1 MKILTQ
7 NTLWRM
13 WQNRSLF
20 SQIILAGL
28 VWVLASSCHRKNTS
42 QVSSIMGM
50 MQSSGKTWVK
60 LAELDAHALIPK
72 DSVITGSDG
81 SFVFAISVDE
91 PSFYQLTTP
100 KSDPLT
106 LVVKPGDKIVVEGN
120 VDKLLWARI
129 RGSDESILLQH
140 YLQES
145 RLRLDTAEYLV
156 KRLTNNSS
164 SPKFIILRDSVST
177 ALEELY
183 QRHRNFTIQF
193 IQDHPGTFAGLIAIN
208 QPFGRRSLFD
218 PYTDRHLFLAFDS
231 SLMRNYPQSKHTL
244 LFHQRITE
252 MQKAEAIKNLR
263 LENLKPGKP
272 IPEFRI
278 PSLIEGQWVSPAQFK
293 GKPLLIVF
301 WEPAEGKQVQKLMQL
316 HKKLR
321 LVKQEKEV
329 LCIAFDTQSARW
341 QNAVKNAG
349 LRDWHHGSDLRG
361 TASPVYELFFPD
373 NRPRPH
379 FILSDAKGTIL
390 ITSADQDA
398 ILKAIK
404 NQ

>member
-1 MKILTQ
+1 
-7 NTLWRM
+7 
-13 WQNRSLF
+13 
-20 SQIILAGL
+20 
-28 VWVLASSCHRKNTS
+28 
-42 QVSSIMGM
+42 MGM

-293 GKPLLIVF
+293 G
-301 WEPAEGKQVQKLMQL
+301 
-316 HKKLR
+316 
-321 LVKQEKEV
+321 
-329 LCIAFDTQSARW
+329 
-341 QNAVKNAG
+341 
-349 LRDWHHGSDLRG
+349 
-361 TASPVYELFFPD
+361 
-373 NRPRPH
+373 
-379 FILSDAKGTIL
+379 
-390 ITSADQDA
+390 
-398 ILKAIK
+398 
-404 NQ
+404 